1 MYHQLNISDLS
12 ADASQVARGT
22 NIANIASSAA
32 NVGIGVFSVIS
43 NIQDSKQRALFEANF
58 RSLSAEQQR
67 KIDQQVSGASS
78 ESAKLNILANSL
90 TQLGVARITSQANI
104 ITEEER
110 KKRNELILIGGFVIA
125 TGLII
130 TYIVI
135 KKF

>member
-1 MYHQLNISDLS
+1 MPNHLTLTDLS
-12 ADASQVARGT
+12 ANAA
-22 NIANIASSAA
+22 NIANIASA
-32 NVGIGVFSVIS
+32 GIGVGSSVFSVIA

-58 RSLSAEQQR
+58 KSLSADQQR
-67 KIDQQVSGASS
+67 KIDQQISAATSQT
-78 ESAKLNILANSL
+78 AKLNILANSL
-90 TQLGVARITSQANI
+90 TQLGVARITAQANI

>member
-1 MYHQLNISDLS
+1 MPNHLTLTDLS
-12 ADASQVARGT
+12 ANAA
-22 NIANIASSAA
+22 NIANIASA
-32 NVGIGVFSVIS
+32 GIGVGSSVFSVIA

-58 RSLSAEQQR
+58 KSLSADQQR
-67 KIDQQVSGASS
+67 KIDQQVSAATSQT
-78 ESAKLNILANSL
+78 AKLNILANSL
-90 TQLGVARITSQANI
+90 TQLGVARITAQANI